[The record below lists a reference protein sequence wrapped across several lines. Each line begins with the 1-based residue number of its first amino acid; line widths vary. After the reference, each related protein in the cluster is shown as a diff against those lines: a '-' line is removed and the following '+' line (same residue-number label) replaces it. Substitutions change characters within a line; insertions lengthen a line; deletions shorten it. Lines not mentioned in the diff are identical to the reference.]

1 MLIGAHVSP
10 AGGLPKA
17 IERGVR
23 ARLRAIQIFN
33 QSPRMWRPTTYR
45 DEDFA
50 AFREAMDAS
59 PIDAVLIHAVYLLNC
74 ASDDPD
80 IRAKSL
86 ASLTH
91 SLRVGQAIGAAG
103 VVLHPG
109 SAKTGDVGE
118 AIARAGETIAQALA
132 DSEGCELHL
141 ENTAGAGGTLG
152 RSFEELAR
160 LLEAAGG
167 DERARA
173 CAWTPAICSPRAMT
187 SARPRGMSSVLRE
200 CTRELGRGRVRS
212 LHLNDSQT
220 PLGSNRDRHANIG
233 AGELG
238 EEGCVAFLS
247 APGLQRLPCVLE
259 TPGENREG
267 PSREEVELAMGLRE
281 RGLRARKGAAAR
293 SPARC
298 ESGRARRAV
307 ESRLSRRGLRDCGSG
322 GDDAL
327 QLGAHAR
334 RVLHAIGLAQA
345 QASHPGGGCDLEHAP
360 RPGRGSPRL
369 AA

>member
-1 MLIGAHVSP
+1 MHKIAAMLIGAHVSP
-10 AGGLPKA
+10 AGGLAKA
-17 IERGVR
+17 IERGTQR
-23 ARLRAIQIFN
+23 GCEAIQIFN
-33 QSPRMWRPTTYR
+33 QSPRMWRPTAYT

-50 AFREAMDAS
+50 AFGEAMAPS
-59 PIDAVLIHAVYLLNC
+59 PIGAVLIHAVYLLNC
-74 ASDDPD
+74 ASEDAD

-91 SLRVGQAIGAAG
+91 SLRVGEAIGAAG

-132 DSEGCELHL
+132 ESEGCELHL

-152 RSFEELAR
+152 RSFEELAQ

-167 DERARA
+167 DGRLGVCLDSCHLLASGYDIRTA
-173 CAWTPAICSPRAMT
+173 A
-187 SARPRGMSSVLRE
+187 GMSSVQRQ
-200 CTRELGRGRVRS
+200 CTRALGRGRVRS

-220 PLGSNRDRHANIG
+220 PLGSNRDRHANVG

-267 PSREEVELAMGLRE
+267 PSREEIALAIELRE
-281 RGLRARKGAAAR
+281 RGLRARKGA
-293 SPARC
+293 
-298 ESGRARRAV
+298 
-307 ESRLSRRGLRDCGSG
+307 
-322 GDDAL
+322 
-327 QLGAHAR
+327 
-334 RVLHAIGLAQA
+334 
-345 QASHPGGGCDLEHAP
+345 
-360 RPGRGSPRL
+360 
-369 AA
+369 

>member
-17 IERGVR
+17 IERGVER
-23 ARLRAIQIFN
+23 DCRAIQIFN
-33 QSPRMWRPTTYR
+33 QSPRMWRPTVYR
-45 DEDFA
+45 DEDIA
-50 AFREAMDAS
+50 AFREAMADS

-91 SLRVGQAIGAAG
+91 SLRVGHAIGASG

-109 SAKTGDVGE
+109 SAKAGNVTA
-118 AIARAGETIAQALA
+118 AIVRAGETIRAALA

-152 RSFEELAR
+152 RSFDELAA
-160 LLEAAGG
+160 LLDAAGG
-167 DERARA
+167 NERLGA
-173 CAWTPAICSPRAMT
+173 CLDSCHLIASGYDIRTAQGMT
-187 SARPRGMSSVLRE
+187 SVLGE
-200 CTRELGRGRVRS
+200 ATRKLGRGRIRS

-238 EEGCVAFLS
+238 EQGCAAFLS
-247 APGLQRLPCVLE
+247 APGLQKLPCILE
-259 TPGENREG
+259 TPGENRKG
-267 PSREEVELAMGLRE
+267 ASRAEVTLAMALRE
-281 RGLRARKGAAAR
+281 RGIAARKR
-293 SPARC
+293 K
-298 ESGRARRAV
+298 
-307 ESRLSRRGLRDCGSG
+307 
-322 GDDAL
+322 
-327 QLGAHAR
+327 
-334 RVLHAIGLAQA
+334 
-345 QASHPGGGCDLEHAP
+345 
-360 RPGRGSPRL
+360 
-369 AA
+369 